1 VRRDCA
7 IGLAEEVRLS
17 KDCWNT
23 CDYPSEC
30 RWGKKFGVHTPVD
43 LEFTNVGSGSLLN
56 QVEDRTKMEIDKEA
70 RMSRMEPGEFWDA
83 ILASAERRRSDEK
96 RTGSRLAAVPE
107 EASDSNTRSRGE
119 FSHRD
124 VNVANSSGDVV
135 MTNLDTSMAP
145 PSLVNPH
152 TDSSPS
158 SVSESP
164 TSSLAVDSLRAL
176 IRRAKLRRMA
186 KLHNSLG
193 KRREVAML
201 DVPKQD
207 P

>member
-1 VRRDCA
+1 MRRDCA
-7 IGLAEEVRLS
+7 IGLAEEAGLS
-17 KDCWNT
+17 KNCWNA

-43 LEFTNVGSGSLLN
+43 LEFTSVKSGSLLN
-56 QVEDRTKMEIDKEA
+56 PVEDRTKMEIDKEA
-70 RMSRMEPGEFWDA
+70 EMLRMEPGGFWDA
-83 ILASAERRRSDEK
+83 ILASAEKRRSDEK

-107 EASDSNTRSRGE
+107 EASDSNTRSRGK

-124 VNVANSSGDVV
+124 VDVANSSGDVV
-135 MTNLDTSMAP
+135 MTSLDTSMAP
-145 PSLVNPH
+145 PSLVDPH
-152 TDSSPS
+152 TDYSPS

-186 KLHNSLG
+186 KSHHSLG
-193 KRREVAML
+193 KRREVVML
-201 DVPKQD
+201 VVPKQD